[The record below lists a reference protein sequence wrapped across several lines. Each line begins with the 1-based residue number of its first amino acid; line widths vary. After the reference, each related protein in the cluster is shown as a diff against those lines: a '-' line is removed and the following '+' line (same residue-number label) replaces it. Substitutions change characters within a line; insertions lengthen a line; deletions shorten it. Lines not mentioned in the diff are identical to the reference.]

1 MGRCPAVPNRPRP
14 RCPDCDRAMEPVF
27 TKRERGRSFLRVK
40 EVFWCRTCGMV
51 ARGRTKTTFA

>member
-1 MGRCPAVPNRPRP
+1 MPNRPRP

-51 ARGRTKTTFA
+51 ARGRAKTQFV